1 MLVLVALFGLA
12 ALRQTLVMIIGVSA
26 PSYIAL
32 GAIVISQLTG
42 ADHWAFL
49 PALAIIVILALVR
62 DGRQPGCR

>member
-1 MLVLVALFGLA
+1 M
-12 ALRQTLVMIIGVSA
+12 LVMIIGVSA